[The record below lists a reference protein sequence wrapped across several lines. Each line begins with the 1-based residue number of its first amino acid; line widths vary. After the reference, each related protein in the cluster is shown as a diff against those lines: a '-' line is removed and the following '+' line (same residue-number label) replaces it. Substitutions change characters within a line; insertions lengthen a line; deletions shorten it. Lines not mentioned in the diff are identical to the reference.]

1 MWESWVVLAIFI
13 LNLAFMLI
21 MSFASPF
28 FKEVTSR
35 GIGKIF
41 NIVWICVIIGA
52 AGILMFYNVRCLN
65 PSADANVIAKATG
78 KVGGEVA
85 EALNSITSNCKMLS
99 ISIIVFLS
107 LLTILNMSWTIYNTI
122 EYNKKSTT
130 INVTQEHKQK

>member
-13 LNLAFMLI
+13 INLAFMLI

-28 FKEVTSR
+28 FKEMTSR

-52 AGILMFYNVRCLN
+52 AGILMFYNVRCIN
-65 PSADANVIAKATG
+65 PSGDASGSKAIG
-78 KVGGEVA
+78 KASGEVMST
-85 EALNSITSNCKMLS
+85 LGSITNNCKMLS
-99 ISIIVFLS
+99 VSIIVFLA

-122 EYNKKSTT
+122 EYNKKKSTT
-130 INVTQEHKQK
+130 TVNVTQEHK